1 MLVALR
7 DLQGN
12 VRDISLVVVMPPL
25 LDSLAVHCSCGGRSA
40 RPAQTCALQR
50 SSHLLD
56 WIQHFE
62 VLPCDSQ
69 HDDCVE
75 FVSVLG
81 VSMRACSHV
90 FMSQDE
96 LCGNF
101 GKFCPFIVHRHDC
114 GVPPTQLVVSS
125 GCELD
130 DAGFALS

>member
-1 MLVALR
+1 M
-7 DLQGN
+7 
-12 VRDISLVVVMPPL
+12 RDISLVVVMPLL
-25 LDSLAVHCSCGGRSA
+25 LDSLAVRCSCGGRSA

-81 VSMRACSHV
+81 VSVHVRMCSCRR
-90 FMSQDE
+90 MSCVAT
-96 LCGNF
+96 LVNF
-101 GKFCPFIVHRHDC
+101 ARSLWHDC
-114 GVPPTQLVVSS
+114 GVPPMQLVVSS